1 MNKLTGKVAI
11 VTGGA
16 SGIGKSCVELFLKEG
31 ASCLIADIN
40 VDMLNSVKEE
50 FIDYSDKLEIAI
62 VNVSIKEDVE
72 KMVDIAIEKF
82 GKLDILMNNAGVMD
96 NLTPISNMDD
106 EIWDK
111 LISINLNSVMFGTR
125 KAVRYFIENEKSGVI
140 INTSSLSGLC
150 GGRGGLAYTTSKHA
164 VIGLTKNVAFTYADA
179 NIRCNAICPSNT
191 KTNILNDMRPD
202 ELGLKKATTG
212 ISGSVGTA
220 TAEQIAQTAL
230 FLASDDSS
238 FVNGVALS
246 VDGGWSAY

>member
-1 MNKLTGKVAI
+1 MKKLDGKVAI
-11 VTGGA
+11 ITGGA

-40 VDMLNSVKEE
+40 ENTLNKVKEE
-50 FIDYSDKLEIAI
+50 LSEYSEKLEILV
-62 VNVSIKEDVE
+62 VNVSIKDEVE
-72 KMVDIAIEKF
+72 KMVDMAIEKF
-82 GKLDILMNNAGVMD
+82 GKLDILMNNAGIMD

-106 EIWDK
+106 ELWDK
-111 LISINLNSVMFGTR
+111 LIAINLNSVMFGTR
-125 KAVRYFIENEKSGVI
+125 KAVRYFTEKKQSGVI
-140 INTSSLSGLC
+140 INTSSLSGVC

-191 KTNILNDMRPD
+191 KTNILNDMKPD
-202 ELGLKKATTG
+202 QLGLKKATTG
-212 ISGSVGTA
+212 ISGSIGTA